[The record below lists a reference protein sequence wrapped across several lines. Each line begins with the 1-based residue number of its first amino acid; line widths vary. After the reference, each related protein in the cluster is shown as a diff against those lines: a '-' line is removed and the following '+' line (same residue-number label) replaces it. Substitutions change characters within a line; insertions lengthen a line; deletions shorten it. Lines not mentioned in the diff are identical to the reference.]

1 MRIYTKTGDTG
12 ETKLLFGGRVS
23 KADARCEAYGTLDQA
38 VSAMGLARALS
49 QELRV
54 REVLLEVQREMF
66 AVGAELATSPD
77 QYQHLQKNFT
87 VVTEAMVTRLESTID
102 ELEGQ
107 MELPASFIVPGASAA
122 SGALD
127 LARSLLRTGERR
139 TVALRDDQGVANPE
153 VLRYLNRLSDLLFV
167 LARFEDRNLP
177 FEVVTGRRA

>member
-107 MELPASFIVPGASAA
+107 MELPASFIVPGPRRPPAPWTLRAVCSGRASAA
-122 SGALD
+122 PSRSGTT
-127 LARSLLRTGERR
+127 RGSPTRR
-139 TVALRDDQGVANPE
+139 CSAT
-153 VLRYLNRLSDLLFV
+153 
-167 LARFEDRNLP
+167 
-177 FEVVTGRRA
+177 